1 MGILQN
7 LIAMSVSKRDAELA
21 LHDNL
26 PQIALH
32 LIKITA
38 IENSAQYKEGWEN
51 EIDNWLYA
59 IYNKITNIK
68 TKARKLSMSQIK
80 RQVADCR
87 ELEFAR
93 LERIKT
99 QIKVK
104 WEQKGQPPQFKEL
117 DYEKLFNGI
126 STMLNKIFKDMLD
139 DEWCF
144 TLRDQPEYKHLLS
157 EYCM

>member
-1 MGILQN
+1 MGILQD

-26 PQIALH
+26 PQIVLH
-32 LIKITA
+32 IIKITA

-93 LERIKT
+93 LDRIKT
-99 QIKVK
+99 QIRVK
-104 WEQKGQPPQFKEL
+104 WEQKGQPPQFKAL
-117 DYEKLFNGI
+117 DYEKLFSDI
-126 STMLNKIFKDMLD
+126 SSLLNIIFKDMID
-139 DEWCF
+139 DRWEF
-144 TLRDQPEYKHLLS
+144 TIRSQAEYKELVES
-157 EYCM
+157 CM